1 MKARIAQIAPGLPE
15 GVSIEPFY
23 DRSDL
28 IARAIDTLKHTLWEA
43 VILVTLVHILF
54 LFHFRSILTVTL
66 PLPASILI
74 AFILMKEFG
83 ITSHIMSLTGIAISI
98 QQPGVA
104 GFIYSRSG
112 LGAKHG
118 LTVAQGV
125 GVIDPDYR
133 GEIIV
138 WLLNTAQ
145 EPRTVSRH
153 ERIAQ
158 LVLAPIVRPIVTPV
172 DDLDDTS
179 RGDGGFGHTG
189 KV

>member
-1 MKARIAQIAPGLPE
+1 MTAPTSVLRIKFLRESSRDNPPTVATPGSAGLDLRAAIDAPELTIAPGE
-15 GVSIEPFY
+15 
-23 DRSDL
+23 
-28 IARAIDTLKHTLWEA
+28 RAP
-43 VILVTLVHILF
+43 V
-54 LFHFRSILTVTL
+54 
-66 PLPASILI
+66 P
-74 AFILMKEFG
+74 
-83 ITSHIMSLTGIAISI
+83 TGIAIEI
-98 QQPGVA
+98 ENPGLA

-133 GEIIV
+133 GELIV
-138 WLLNTAQ
+138 WLLNTSTEAK
-145 EPRTVSRH
+145 TIARH

-172 DDLDDTS
+172 ETLGETR

-189 KV
+189 TL

>member
-1 MKARIAQIAPGLPE
+1 MTGPTSILRVKFLRDSSRDNPPSVGTAGSAGLDLRADIEAASLTIAPGH
-15 GVSIEPFY
+15 
-23 DRSDL
+23 
-28 IARAIDTLKHTLWEA
+28 RAA
-43 VILVTLVHILF
+43 V
-54 LFHFRSILTVTL
+54 
-66 PLPASILI
+66 P
-74 AFILMKEFG
+74 
-83 ITSHIMSLTGIAISI
+83 TGIAIAI
-98 QQPGVA
+98 DMPGVA

-138 WLLNTAQ
+138 WLLNTSQ
-145 EPRTVSRH
+145 EPRTIQAN

-158 LVLAPIVRPIVTPV
+158 LVILHVFAPVLQVV
-172 DDLDDTS
+172 EELGDTS
-179 RGDGGFGHTG
+179 RGNGGFGHTG